1 MRDDGQVFRDL
12 YNAQRLEFLKG
23 PNAMIFGRG
32 GGGDSRKPM
41 AFQSA
46 N

>member
-12 YNAQRLEFLKG
+12 YNAERIEFLKG

-32 GGGDSRKPM
+32 GVLDRVLKD
-41 AFQSA
+41 AA
-46 N
+46 NAL